1 MSRIREFFRNAN
13 IQIAGTVMLASLFGA
28 SAYTWASAPS
38 QGVAEAIKV
47 RLPKTQITSVNCD
60 GFGGLCE
67 VVAGPSLFYVDPE
80 ARFLIVGRLY
90 DMETRQDV
98 TATRLLSL
106 NPDLLIGGAARA
118 ARQKESEDGETQPAQ
133 LGRAPAAQPI
143 GTGETGR
150 VVSLASLSKEG
161 AIVWGAASGPTVTV
175 FSDFRCGYCRQL
187 SSVLAELG
195 VRVIERPISV
205 LGTRLLS
212 EQVYCAKN
220 QQRAL
225 KAAYDGTEIRSPK
238 CDVSGLDANERF
250 ARANGFGGT
259 PVIVRSDGAVIEGY
273 RPKEVLAKWLAGG
286 KS

>member
-1 MSRIREFFRNAN
+1 MTPISDFFSRPFIPYFVVGFTAAA
-13 IQIAGTVMLASLFGA
+13 IGISVQ
-28 SAYTWASAPS
+28 TWASSPTQS
-38 QGVAEAIKV
+38 VTEAVKA

-80 ARFLIVGRLY
+80 AKFLIVGRLY
-90 DMETRQDV
+90 NMESRQDV
-98 TATRLLSL
+98 TAARLLSL

-133 LGRAPAAQPI
+133 LGRPQTAQPV
-143 GTGETGR
+143 GAGETGR
-150 VVSLASLSKEG
+150 VVSLASLPKDG
-161 AIVWGAASGPTVTV
+161 AIVWGAASGQTVTV

-205 LGTRLLS
+205 LGTRALS

-225 KAAYDGTEIRSPK
+225 KAAYDGAEIQSSK

-273 RPKEVLAKWLAGG
+273 RPKDILAKWLAGV

>member
-1 MSRIREFFRNAN
+1 MRLPDFFRRPFVQFFG
-13 IQIAGTVMLASLFGA
+13 IVLAAAAVGVSVQ
-28 SAYTWASAPS
+28 TWATAPS
-38 QGVAEAIKV
+38 HSISQMIKA

-67 VVAGPSLFYVDPE
+67 VVAGASLFYVDPE

-90 DMETRQDV
+90 DMQTRQDV

-150 VVSLASLSKEG
+150 VVSLASLPKEG
-161 AIVWGAASGPTVTV
+161 AIVWGAASGQTVTV

-187 SSVLAELG
+187 SAALAELG

-225 KAAYDGTEIRSPK
+225 KAAYDGAEIHSPK

-273 RPKEVLAKWLAGG
+273 RPKEVLAKWLAGA

>member
-1 MSRIREFFRNAN
+1 MLCFS
-13 IQIAGTVMLASLFGA
+13 TVSLFAIERVRVMRFPDFCRRPFVQFAAVGLA
-28 SAYTWASAPS
+28 AAAVGVSVQTWATTPTQS
-38 QGVAEAIKV
+38 VAQAIKA
-47 RLPKTQITSVNCD
+47 RLPKTQITSVNCE

-67 VVAGPSLFYVDPE
+67 VVAGSSLFYTDRE

-90 DMETRQDV
+90 NMETRQDV

-133 LGRAPAAQPI
+133 LGRAQAALP
-143 GTGETGR
+143 
-150 VVSLASLSKEG
+150 KEG
-161 AIVWGAASGPTVTV
+161 AIVWGAASGQTVTV

-225 KAAYDGTEIRSPK
+225 KAAYDGEALQSAK
-238 CDVSGLDANERF
+238 CDVLGLDANERF
-250 ARANGFGGT
+250 ARANGFSGT

-273 RPKEVLAKWLAGG
+273 RLKEVLAKWLAGG

>member
-1 MSRIREFFRNAN
+1 MRFPDFVRRPWVQFA
-13 IQIAGTVMLASLFGA
+13 AVGLAAAAVGVSVQ
-28 SAYTWASAPS
+28 TWATTPTQSAA
-38 QGVAEAIKV
+38 QAIKA

-90 DMETRQDV
+90 NMETRQDV

-133 LGRAPAAQPI
+133 LGRAQAALPI

-150 VVSLASLSKEG
+150 VVSLASLPKEG

-187 SSVLAELG
+187 SAVLAELG

-225 KAAYDGTEIRSPK
+225 KAAYDGAEIRSAK

-286 KS
+286 ES

>member
-1 MSRIREFFRNAN
+1 MHFSDFYRRPFV
-13 IQIAGTVMLASLFGA
+13 QFGA
-28 SAYTWASAPS
+28 VALAAATVGVSVQTWATIPAQS
-38 QGVAEAIKV
+38 VTEAIKA
-47 RLPKTQITSVNCD
+47 RLPKTQITSVNCE

-67 VVAGPSLFYVDPE
+67 VVAGLSLFYVDPK

-90 DMETRQDV
+90 NMETRQDV
-98 TATRLLSL
+98 TAARLLSL

-118 ARQKESEDGETQPAQ
+118 ARLKESEDGEMQPAQ
-133 LGRAPAAQPI
+133 LGRAQPSPPVA
-143 GTGETGR
+143 TGESGR
-150 VVSLASLSKEG
+150 MVSLASLPKEG
-161 AIVWGAASGPTVTV
+161 AIVWGAASGQMVTV

-187 SSVLAELG
+187 SAVLAELG

-225 KAAYDGTEIRSPK
+225 KAAYDGAEIQSPQ

-250 ARANGFGGT
+250 ARANGFRGT

-273 RPKEVLAKWLAGG
+273 RPKEVLAKWIAGG